1 MADQDGHNIE
11 IHEFTGDVFI
21 GHQEHQTE
29 SSH

>member
-1 MADQDGHNIE
+1 MADQDGQIE

-21 GHQEHQTE
+21 GHQEHETE